1 MAFLRSTE
9 SKKKRT
15 ASTLA
20 CLLQAVKG
28 SSIVV
33 ELKDFS
39 TVQGI
44 LVHCDDAMNVEMKAV
59 TIHDFKHHIMP
70 LHCDKIYA
78 SPRHDDMIGVVGR
91 DCVGCVAEKD
101 VQEHLRAVYG
111 TLALGLVAATVGT
124 LLHLFTNIL
133 RDNFFLLFG
142 SILLMIAL
150 LKTPHTGGNE
160 RKRLGYFIAF
170 CALSGM
176 SSGPLIEKALIVDP
190 STILTAFLATAIVF
204 SCFTMSAL
212 HAPSTKFLHLGAFA
226 INCTLVLYD
235 TQLICEKRRRGDTD
249 YILHT
254 IELFIDF
261 INFFRYILAVLSE
274 KKVWFSVRYQRREET
289 EGKMNSGDDSSQ
301 DGDFRSDVLAAV
313 GMTPGGSSSL
323 SLIQNKGRHADRFW
337 VLPGEKI
344 QIEEANIGY
353 MSPVGKIN
361 GRVLVT
367 NYRLRFEAKSTSE
380 NRHSKCCQF
389 DIPLGCISR
398 VEKVGYSTV
407 SRGEDSYG
415 LEITCKDMRNIRFTH
430 QQTNHSR
437 RPLYE
442 SLQRF
447 AFPVT
452 NKASFFAASFKPD
465 WTFDG
470 WKIYDTIRELNRMNV
485 PNETWRITK
494 INDRYDFAD
503 SYPALLAVP
512 ATAVVEGEDFL
523 QKVAE
528 FRSKQRIPVLSWL
541 HPTSQAS
548 ITRSS
553 QPMVGVTSRKS
564 AEDERYLQMI
574 VEANAHAHQL
584 LIFDA
589 RPAVNAKV
597 NKAKGGGFEDSYSN
611 SRLIFLD
618 IQNIHVV
625 RES

>member
-1 MAFLRSTE
+1 M
-9 SKKKRT
+9 
-15 ASTLA
+15 
-20 CLLQAVKG
+20 
-28 SSIVV
+28 
-33 ELKDFS
+33 D
-39 TVQGI
+39 
-44 LVHCDDAMNVEMKAV
+44 
-59 TIHDFKHHIMP
+59 
-70 LHCDKIYA
+70 
-78 SPRHDDMIGVVGR
+78 
-91 DCVGCVAEKD
+91 
-101 VQEHLRAVYG
+101 
-111 TLALGLVAATVGT
+111 
-124 LLHLFTNIL
+124 
-133 RDNFFLLFG
+133 
-142 SILLMIAL
+142 
-150 LKTPHTGGNE
+150 
-160 RKRLGYFIAF
+160 
-170 CALSGM
+170 
-176 SSGPLIEKALIVDP
+176 
-190 STILTAFLATAIVF
+190 
-204 SCFTMSAL
+204 
-212 HAPSTKFLHLGAFA
+212 
-226 INCTLVLYD
+226 
-235 TQLICEKRRRGDTD
+235 
-249 YILHT
+249 
-254 IELFIDF
+254 
-261 INFFRYILAVLSE
+261 
-274 KKVWFSVRYQRREET
+274 
-289 EGKMNSGDDSSQ
+289 SGDDSSQ

-313 GMTPGGSSSL
+313 GMTPGG
-323 SLIQNKGRHADRFW
+323 K
-337 VLPGEKI
+337 
-344 QIEEANIGY
+344 ANIGY
-353 MSPVGKIN
+353 MSPVGKVN

-447 AFPVT
+447 AFPP
-452 NKASFFAASFKPD
+452 FFAVSFKPD
-465 WTFDG
+465 WNFDG
-470 WKIYDTIRELNRMNV
+470 WSIYDTVRELNRMNV

-503 SYPALLAVP
+503 SYPALLAIP
-512 ATAVVEGEDFL
+512 TTAVVEGEDFL
-523 QKVAE
+523 QKVGE

-574 VEANAHAHQL
+574 IEANAHAHQL

-597 NKAKGGGFEDSYSN
+597 NKAKGGGFEDSYAN
-611 SRLIFLD
+611 CRLIFLD